1 MDKFAEI
8 VFDIPVDSRFTYSI
22 PDYLQN
28 DIKPGMRVLCPFGNR
43 YLTGFVISLKN
54 NSEVENVKSIKSIAD
69 TSSSLSPEIVQFSEW
84 ISDYYAA
91 PLGEVI
97 SLFVPKKISV
107 KSEMTYALSDAY
119 IEKVNS
125 LESSNELIFDVI
137 GLINKSPDKRLT
149 RKQIEKQLKGK
160 SGTILDFMCDKGI
173 LTRNRTYS
181 DITQEIY
188 VKFIRAKFPGNNVE
202 EIIISNKIKAPKQLE
217 LLEMLSKEE
226 TIELSRLKNFKI
238 SYSTVNSLI
247 KKKLIDVFD
256 VKKERKPVQ
265 GFEEEKKVVILND
278 EQQTCLDIISES
290 IHKKE
295 FKTFLI
301 HGITGS
307 GKTEV
312 YIRLLK
318 EVVKQG
324 RTGIVLV
331 PEISLTPQLIRRF
344 RNFFESEVGVIH
356 SKLSDGERL
365 DAHLSIL
372 EGRYK
377 VIIGPRSALFAPLEN
392 IGMIIVDE
400 EHESSYKQENSPRYN
415 ARDMAI
421 VRGMLNNAPVVLGS
435 ATPSVESYYN
445 AVTGKFELLKLTK
458 RATEAALPMVK
469 IINPLEKYT
478 GDGFR
483 QNDIIDKS
491 RQKFLSKELLY
502 AIDDRLERKESIIL
516 LQNRRGY
523 HSYIECMNCNHVE
536 MCDKCSLSLTYH
548 KQIHMLKCH
557 ICGFTKPMVTHCKEC
572 GSTLLV
578 DSGAGTEK
586 IEEELFG
593 YFPDARIERMDSDTM
608 VSKYKYQKVLND
620 FHKGFIDILVG
631 TQIISK
637 GLDFPN
643 VTLVGVVN
651 ADIGLLIPDFRAT
664 ERTFQLLTQ
673 VSGRSG
679 RSEKPGEV
687 IIQTKHREYKLY
699 DKVAAHDYEGFFKE
713 EISAR
718 EQGSYPPFTRFSIIE
733 IKSKSKDE
741 CLKESR
747 EIYRMLSAYESSHG
761 LMLTQPIPP
770 LISKIKDYFR
780 FHIIIRTAR
789 RSDPAGKKMLSAIRS
804 VKSKIQKSHTVRVII
819 DIDALNLI

>member
-1 MDKFAEI
+1 LDKFAEI
-8 VFDIPVDSRFTYSI
+8 VFDIPVDSKFTYSI

-28 DIKPGMRVLCPFGNR
+28 DVKPGMRVLCPFGSR
-43 YLTGFVISLKN
+43 YLTGFVITLKN
-54 NSEVENVKSIKSIAD
+54 LSEVENVKSVKSIMD
-69 TSSSLSPEIVQFSEW
+69 TSPSLNPEILQFSEW
-84 ISDYYAA
+84 IADYYAA
-91 PLGEVI
+91 PLGEVV
-97 SLFVPKKISV
+97 SLFIPKKISV
-107 KSEMTYALSDAY
+107 KSEMTYALTDEY
-119 IEKVNS
+119 TEKVNS
-125 LESSNELIFDVI
+125 LKSSNDLIFDII
-137 GLINKSPDKRLT
+137 GLIKKSREKRLSK
-149 RKQIEKQLKGK
+149 KQVEKQLKVK
-160 SGTILDFMCDKGI
+160 PGTVLDFMVEKGI
-173 LTRNRTYS
+173 LSRDKTYS
-181 DITQEIY
+181 DTTKEMY
-188 VKFIRAKFPGNNVE
+188 VKYIRAKFVRSSVDETIHLNR
-202 EIIISNKIKAPKQLE
+202 IKAPKQLE

-226 TIELSRLKNFKI
+226 TVELSRLKNYKI
-238 SYSTVNSLI
+238 PYSTVNSLI
-247 KKKLIDVFD
+247 KKKLIDVFE
-256 VKKERKPVQ
+256 VKKERKPEQ
-265 GFEEEKKVVILND
+265 GFEEEKKIVILND
-278 EQQTCLDIISES
+278 EQQNCLDKINES
-290 IHKKE
+290 VLKKE

-318 EVVKQG
+318 EIINQG
-324 RTGIVLV
+324 KTGIVLV

-344 RNFFESEVGVIH
+344 RNHFESKVGVIH
-356 SKLSDGERL
+356 SKLSEGERL
-365 DAHLSIL
+365 DAYLSIR
-372 EGRYK
+372 EGKYK

-421 VRGMLNNAPVVLGS
+421 VRGMMNNAPVVLGS

-445 AVTGKFELLKLTK
+445 AVTGKYELLKLTK
-458 RATEAALPMVK
+458 RATEAALPFVK
-469 IINPLEKYT
+469 IINPLEKYVS
-478 GDGFR
+478 DGFR
-483 QNDIIDKS
+483 QNEIIDKS

-502 AIDDRLERKESIIL
+502 AIDDRLERKESTIL

-536 MCDKCSLSLTYH
+536 MCDKCNLSLTYH

-557 ICGFTKPMVTHCKEC
+557 ICGFTRQMITHCKEC

-586 IEEELFG
+586 IEEELIG
-593 YFPDARIERMDSDTM
+593 YFPAARIERMDSDTM

-620 FHKGFIDILVG
+620 FHKGDIDILVG

-699 DKVAAHDYEGFFKE
+699 DMVASNDYEGFFKNE
-713 EISAR
+713 LTAR

-733 IKSKSKDE
+733 VKSKSKDD
-741 CLKESR
+741 CLKESK
-747 EIYRMLSAYESSHG
+747 EIYRMLSAYESSHS

-780 FHIIIRTAR
+780 FHIIIRTTKK
-789 RSDPAGKKMLSAIRS
+789 SDPAGKKMLHAIRA
-804 VKSKIQKSHTVRVII
+804 VKSKLQKSHNVRVTI

>member
-1 MDKFAEI
+1 LDKFAEI
-8 VFDIPVDSRFTYSI
+8 VFDIPVDSKFTYSV

-43 YLTGFVISLKN
+43 YLTGFLITLKN
-54 NSEVENVKSIKSIAD
+54 QSEVKDVKSIKSIAD
-69 TSSSLSPEIVQFSEW
+69 TTPSLSPEILQFSDW

-91 PLGEVI
+91 PLGEVV
-97 SLFVPKKISV
+97 SLFVPKKFSV
-107 KSEMTYALSDAY
+107 KSEMTYALTEEY
-119 IEKVNS
+119 TEKVNS
-125 LESSNELIFDVI
+125 LENSNDLIFDI
-137 GLINKSPDKRLT
+137 ISAIKKSKDKRLSK
-149 RKQIEKQLKGK
+149 KQVEKQLKGK
-160 SGTILDFMCDKGI
+160 PGTVLDFMVEKGI
-173 LTRNRTYS
+173 LTRDRTYS
-181 DITQEIY
+181 DTTQEMF
-188 VKFIRAKFPGNNVE
+188 VKFLKAKPLKYSIDETVKL
-202 EIIISNKIKAPKQLE
+202 NKLKSPKQIE

-226 TIELSRLKNFKI
+226 TIELSRLKNYKI
-238 SYSTVNSLI
+238 PYSTVNSML
-247 KKKLIDVFD
+247 KKNLIDIFD
-256 VKKERKPVQ
+256 IKKERKPDA
-265 GFEEEKKVVILND
+265 GFEEEKKDLTLND
-278 EQQTCLDIISES
+278 EQQNCLDKISES
-290 IHKKE
+290 IHKNE
-295 FKTFLI
+295 FKTYLI

-318 EVVKQG
+318 EVINQG

-344 RNFFESEVGVIH
+344 RNHFESKVGVIH
-356 SKLSDGERL
+356 SKLSEGERL
-365 DAHLSIL
+365 DAYLSIK
-372 EGRYK
+372 EGKYK
-377 VIIGPRSALFAPLEN
+377 VIVGPRSALFAPLEN
-392 IGMIIVDE
+392 IGIIVVDE

-435 ATPSVESYYN
+435 ATPSVDSYYN
-445 AVTGKFELLKLTK
+445 AVTGKYELLKLTR
-458 RATEAALPMVK
+458 RATEAALPLVK
-469 IINPLEKYT
+469 IINPLEKYVS
-478 GDGFR
+478 DGFR
-483 QNDIIDKS
+483 QNEIIEKS

-502 AIDDRLERKESIIL
+502 AIDDRLERKESVIL

-536 MCDKCSLSLTYH
+536 MCDKCNLSLTYH

-557 ICGFTKPMVTHCKEC
+557 ICGFVKQMITHCKEC

-586 IEEELFG
+586 IEEELIG

-620 FHKGFIDILVG
+620 FHKGNIDILVG

-687 IIQTKHREYKLY
+687 IIQTKHREYKLF
-699 DKVAAHDYEGFFKE
+699 DMVASNDYAGFFKN
-713 EISAR
+713 EIETR
-718 EQGSYPPFTRFSIIE
+718 KDGNYPPFTRFSIIE
-733 IKSKSKDE
+733 VKSKSKDE
-741 CLKESR
+741 CFNESKE
-747 EIYRMLSAYESSHG
+747 IHRMLKSFESSHG
-761 LMLTQPIPP
+761 LMLTPPIPP
-770 LISKIKDYFR
+770 LISKIKDYYR
-780 FHIIIRTAR
+780 YHIIIRTAKK
-789 RSDPAGKKMLSAIRS
+789 SDPAGKKMLHAIRS
-804 VKSKIQKSHTVRVII
+804 VKSKIQKSHTVRVTI

>member
-1 MDKFAEI
+1 LDKFAEI
-8 VFDIPVDSRFTYSI
+8 VFDIPVDSKFTYSI

-28 DIKPGMRVLCPFGNR
+28 DVKPGVRVLCPFGNR
-43 YLTGFVISLKN
+43 YLTGFVINLQ
-54 NSEVENVKSIKSIAD
+54 NSPEVKNVKSIKSIVD
-69 TSSSLSPEIVQFSEW
+69 TSPSLSPEIVSFSKW
-84 ISDYYAA
+84 IADYYAS

-97 SLFVPKKISV
+97 AMFVPKKISI
-107 KSEMTYALSDAY
+107 KSEMTYALAEDY
-119 IEKVNS
+119 TEKVNTVD
-125 LESSNELIFDVI
+125 SSNNLIFDII
-137 GLINKSPDKRLT
+137 GLIQKSGNKRLT
-149 RKQIEKQLKGK
+149 RKQIEKKLKGK
-160 SGTILDFMCDKGI
+160 TGAVLDFMVEKGI
-173 LTRNRTYS
+173 LTRDRTYS
-181 DITQEIY
+181 DTTRELY
-188 VKFIRAKFPGNNVE
+188 VKYIKAGFTRNSVE
-202 EIIISNKIKAPKQLE
+202 EVIQLNKIKTPRQVE
-217 LLEMLSKEE
+217 LLEMLSREE

-238 SYSTVNSLI
+238 PYSTVSSLY
-247 KKKLIDVFD
+247 KKQLIEIID
-256 VKKERKPVQ
+256 VKKERKPEQ
-265 GFEEEKKVVILND
+265 GFEEEKKIVILNE
-278 EQQTCLDIISES
+278 EQQNCLDKISGS
-290 IHKKE
+290 IAKKE
-295 FKTFLI
+295 FKTYLI

-307 GKTEV
+307 GKTEI
-312 YIRLLK
+312 YIRMLK
-318 EVVKQG
+318 EVLKKG

-344 RNFFESEVGVIH
+344 RNHFESKVGVIH
-356 SKLSDGERL
+356 SKLSEGERL
-365 DAHLSIL
+365 DAYLSIR
-372 EGRYK
+372 EGKYK

-421 VRGMLNNAPVVLGS
+421 VRGMMNDAPVVLGS

-445 AVTGKFELLKLTK
+445 AVTGKYELLKLTK
-458 RATEAALPMVK
+458 RATEAALPFVK
-469 IINPLEKYT
+469 IINPLEKYES
-478 GDGFR
+478 DGFR
-483 QNDIIDKS
+483 KNEIIDKS

-557 ICGFTKPMVTHCKEC
+557 ICGFTKPMVTHCGEC

-586 IEEELFG
+586 IEEELIG
-593 YFPDARIERMDSDTM
+593 YFPNARIERMDSDTM

-620 FHKGFIDILVG
+620 FHKGNIDILVG

-699 DKVAAHDYEGFFKE
+699 DMIASHDYEGFFKTE
-713 EISAR
+713 LKAR

-733 IKSKSKDE
+733 IKSKSKDD

-747 EIYRMLSAYESSHG
+747 EIYRMLTVLESSHG
-761 LMLTQPIPP
+761 LLLTPPVPP
-770 LISKIKDYFR
+770 LISKIKDYYR
-780 FHIIIRTAR
+780 YHIIIRTTKK
-789 RSDPAGKKMLSAIRS
+789 SDPAGKKMLSAIRG
-804 VKSKIQKSHTVRVII
+804 VKSKLQKSHSVRVSI